1 MDYQRNSTCT
11 GTYLNT
17 IMVGTHSKQSSYR
30 VTHKIGLVL
39 WLVNEKDE
47 EPVWKNVW
55 NGYLGKGSEGVV

>member
-1 MDYQRNSTCT
+1 
-11 GTYLNT
+11 
-17 IMVGTHSKQSSYR
+17 MVGTHSKQSSYR